1 MNRLSRVLFGAYVGG
16 VVWLGALV
24 VGLVLYDAY
33 EAAVGTGVA
42 VLLLA
47 VAALREALAAE
58 DRVVH
63 ADTLRRLGALESA
76 VAVRHRQE
84 RQRAEHL
91 IATACCLP
99 AAVSGGTQHEYPCC
113 PDA

>member
-1 MNRLSRVLFGAYVGG
+1 MTRLSRVLFGAYVGG
-16 VVWLGALV
+16 VVWLGVLV
-24 VGLVLYDAY
+24 LGLVLYDAY
-33 EAAVGTGVA
+33 EAAVGTGLA

-63 ADTLRRLGALESA
+63 ADTARRLSALESA
-76 VAVRHRQE
+76 VAVRHLQE
-84 RQRAEHL
+84 RQRAERL
-91 IATACCLP
+91 ITDACCLP

-113 PDA
+113 RDS